1 MVYTNDGRPE
11 VTTSNTA
18 PKPQTEASTP
28 SATAAQTATQTATRT
43 AKLFKN
49 GRSQAVRLP
58 KEYRFEGTEV
68 AIRRD
73 PATGE
78 VILAPA
84 RPKPSISFDEWFA
97 LYDAIPNDASEE
109 EFAKLPPRPAELTTE
124 QLFEVIRRAHFPGDF
139 MAHRRTLVPQSSWE
153 ERFALWDA
161 LGSPDEDALER
172 DQTPPVER
180 DFL

>member
-1 MVYTNDGRPE
+1 MSASNAKSKPQIAPTA
-11 VTTSNTA
+11 TSA
-18 PKPQTEASTP
+18 PK
-28 SATAAQTATQTATRT
+28 T

-58 KEYRFEGTEV
+58 KEFRFEGKEV

-84 RPKPSISFDEWFA
+84 PLEPSISFDEWFA
-97 LYDAIPNDASEE
+97 LYDAIPDDAPEE
-109 EFAKLPPRPAELTTE
+109 EFAKLPPRPKNLTWE
-124 QLFEVIRRAHFPGDF
+124 QLFKIIDRAHFPADF
-139 MAHRRTLVPQSSWE
+139 MAHRRKLIPQESWE
-153 ERFALWDA
+153 ERFAVWDA
-161 LGSPDEDALER
+161 LGSPNDDELER

-180 DFL
+180 DFF